1 MIDPENKSNHQQG
14 LSVAPSPFNA
24 VKLELAVILIVG
36 LLLWIAVDSIT
47 NSDVTQIVILL
58 VFGVFGAAWLI
69 LRTHILLRRIQNQ
82 NK

>member
-1 MIDPENKSNHQQG
+1 MIDPENKGNHRQG

-47 NSDVTQIVILL
+47 NSDVAQIVILL
-58 VFGVFGAAWLI
+58 VFGVLGAAWLI
-69 LRTHILLRRIQNQ
+69 LRTHILLRRLQNQ
-82 NK
+82 KK